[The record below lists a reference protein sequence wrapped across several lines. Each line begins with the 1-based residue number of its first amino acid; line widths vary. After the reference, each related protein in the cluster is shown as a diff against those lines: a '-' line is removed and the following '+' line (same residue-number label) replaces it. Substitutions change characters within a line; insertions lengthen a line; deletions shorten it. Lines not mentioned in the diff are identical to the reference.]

1 MTSKIVSNPKGKVS
15 SSYWVETLSLI
26 HIFSVMKKHA
36 WFSLF
41 LFLLLPL
48 LSFSQD
54 IQILDVLSGRFM
66 GVNKMSIGPDNS
78 RYYSLAS
85 VRDSFEL
92 NEQSIR
98 IDTSQFP
105 HTVYPYLLGVNEDK
119 SFKFVKEPGGE
130 FFLLKDTT
138 FLVFVNFSNDT
149 LFATDTFF
157 IQEKFDTGKEIV
169 ALEYNFDGDLI
180 KSKHWTSPYRTE
192 ILLTAVVEDGDAL
205 YLTGA
210 FHLDTLLFDNVA
222 LPCHDCGLKADGFV
236 ARFDDLLNC
245 EWIKLFGGG
254 NDDST
259 GPLTIGANHTI
270 LTSGAFHSSRFYAC
284 EDSLS
289 NPFGWSTN
297 DLFLAELTSS
307 GDCNFIKE
315 IDGSGFDIGIEVNY
329 LSDGSL
335 LVGGVTNSQEID
347 FKDSVLQ
354 NVATGFN
361 GIIGKYSTEGEFIKA
376 VQLYGANNQK
386 IAGMVVDD
394 NDNIWICGSFES
406 DTLTFGTSQLF
417 LHTPGKAD
425 VFIAKYNKN
434 LNPLFATSL
443 KGNGS
448 NFVRELQK
456 GVDGKIYCLLTNGS
470 DTLFLNNEIFRI
482 KTQRAE
488 NLSIEI
494 KDVQTSLTS
503 VPPYAVDI
511 NIYPNPLG
519 SNDVLHFDLPDEGT
533 RHLQNINL
541 YSLYGQRLSA
551 YSQAS
556 IKDKQ
561 IQLPRLSTGLYYV
574 VFDFGEK
581 QEVRKIV
588 VQ

>member
-1 MTSKIVSNPKGKVS
+1 
-15 SSYWVETLSLI
+15 
-26 HIFSVMKKHA
+26 MKKHA

-54 IQILDVLSGRFM
+54 IRIADVLSGRFM

-85 VRDSFEL
+85 VRDSFQL

-130 FFLLKDTT
+130 LFLLKDTT

-157 IQEKFDTGKEIV
+157 IQENFDTGKEIV
-169 ALEYNFDGDLI
+169 TLEYNFDGDLI
-180 KSKHWTSPYRTE
+180 RSKHWRSPYE
-192 ILLTAVVEDGDAL
+192 PQIQLTAVVEDGDAI
-205 YLTGA
+205 YLAGV
-210 FHLDTLLFDNVA
+210 FDRDILLFDDIS
-222 LPCHDCGLKADGFV
+222 LPCFDFNCGLEIDGFI
-236 ARFDDLLNC
+236 AKFDSSFAC
-245 EWIKLFGGG
+245 QWIEPFAGFD
-254 NDDST
+254 ND
-259 GPLTIGANHTI
+259 GPGALAVGKNHNI
-270 LTSGAFHSSRFYAC
+270 LTSGAFRSRTFYAC

-289 NPFGWSTN
+289 NPFGGFAN
-297 DLFLAELTSS
+297 DLFIAELKPS
-307 GDCNFIKE
+307 GACNFFKRMDAYGDDVGTE
-315 IDGSGFDIGIEVNY
+315 SAYFSNGSILI
-329 LSDGSL
+329 
-335 LVGGVTNSQEID
+335 GGVTNSQEIA
-347 FKDSVLQ
+347 FKDTVIQ
-354 NVATGFN
+354 NIATGFN
-361 GIIGKYSTEGEFIKA
+361 GVIGKYTAEGEFIKA
-376 VQLYGANNQK
+376 IQFEGTNYQRLG
-386 IAGMVVDD
+386 GMVIDNNDD
-394 NDNIWICGSFES
+394 IWVCGHYES

-425 VFIAKYNKN
+425 VFVAKYDKN

-443 KGNGS
+443 RGNGS

-494 KDVQTSLTS
+494 KDIPTTVTSL
-503 VPPYAVDI
+503 PPYAIEI

-519 SNDVLHFDLPDEGT
+519 SNDVLYFELSGE
-533 RHLQNINL
+533 REKAVQNIKL
-541 YSLYGQRLSA
+541 YSIHGQRLSA
-551 YSQAS
+551 YSQTS
-556 IKDKQ
+556 IENKQ
-561 IQLPRLSTGLYYV
+561 VQLPRLSTGLYYV

-588 VQ
+588 IQ

>member
-1 MTSKIVSNPKGKVS
+1 
-15 SSYWVETLSLI
+15 
-26 HIFSVMKKHA
+26 MKKHA

-54 IQILDVLSGRFM
+54 IRIADVLSGRFM

-85 VRDSFEL
+85 VRDSFQL

-130 FFLLKDTT
+130 LILMRDTS
-138 FLVFVNFSNDT
+138 FLVFVNFFNDT
-149 LFATDTFF
+149 LFTTDTVFV
-157 IQEKFDTGKEIV
+157 QERIDGGEEIV

-180 KSKHWTSPYRTE
+180 RFKHWTSPYETQ
-192 ILLTAVVEDGDAL
+192 IQLTAIVEDGDAI
-205 YLTGA
+205 YLAGA
-210 FHLDTLLFDNVA
+210 FHKDTLLFDDIS
-222 LPCHDCGLKADGFV
+222 LPCYSCGGKIDGFV
-236 ARFDDLLNC
+236 ARFDEVLNC
-245 EWIKLFGGG
+245 EWIKLFGGQ

-259 GPLTIGANHTI
+259 GPLAVGKNHTI
-270 LTSGAFHSSRFYAC
+270 LTSGAFHSINFYAC
-284 EDSLS
+284 EDTLS
-289 NPFGWSTN
+289 NPSGWSTN

-315 IDGSGFDIGIEVNY
+315 IDGNGFDSGREVSY
-329 LSDGSL
+329 LSDGSV
-335 LVGGVTNSQEID
+335 LVGGGTNSRSID
-347 FKDSVLQ
+347 FKDTIFQ
-354 NVATGFN
+354 NVATDVN
-361 GIIGKYSTEGEFIKA
+361 GIIGKYTADGEFIKA
-376 VQLYGANNQK
+376 VQFEGTNYQQLS
-386 IAGMVVDD
+386 GMVVDD
-394 NDNIWICGSFES
+394 EDNIWICGYYES
-406 DTLTFGTSQLF
+406 DTLIFGTNQLF

-425 VFIAKYNKN
+425 VFIAKYDKN

-581 QEVRKIV
+581 RVVRKIV